1 MKSPFDL
8 ILPSLPIYKIVK
20 DGILTDII
28 TLDAVNDIN
37 ILIGS
42 NNSGKSLFMRKLM
55 ASHTYTYVNRL
66 QFNLANELVK
76 SFRASSSYSGQDVEL
91 FEVNE
96 DLPRVITSR
105 QNRRPFNNNP
115 DIINGILHNEEPK
128 VIFIPVLRSAH
139 SLYDD
144 VSPRDIPYVLGN
156 DRYKFN
162 KREDDI
168 FLNTIRH
175 NYEELQ
181 SDKIEIFTGLDLYK
195 EILNSRNSDRN
206 TRLKFQNFEDFVG
219 ENFFNGQKVDIV
231 ANFDKRE
238 SLSGKNT
245 NEQITLSFE
254 KEKGT
259 YKLHDLGDGI
269 QALIILLFKVFMA
282 EDGTYIFVDEP
293 EINLHPGMQRIFL
306 EQITSNEFLKRK
318 KLKYFI
324 STHSN
329 HLIDLTLDL
338 TNVSIYSF
346 APTITEDGDKHLI
359 IKNVNAGDN
368 SILKN
373 IGVNNSGVFM
383 ANCSIWVEGI
393 SDRNYIKAFLRS
405 YCKFH
410 TKPYP
415 KEDIDY
421 TFFEYA
427 GSNIDHYFFD
437 HNVDDEHSREG
448 IAKNIKALSLS
459 NRIFLLADSD
469 DAQVGSAKHA
479 RLAKL
484 MNAESDSFIPRILDK
499 YREIENL
506 FPKEVWSRILIRFC
520 NKDVIRNL
528 GQNNV
533 EDKINDVLKGV
544 NMNAFRKK
552 YIGNFLNEI
561 REKLGREGHQF
572 LLNRSEYHHN
582 SDNQYGTLKNKR
594 WLSEILL
601 REELSWEVYQKNADL
616 KKLTAEIYRF
626 ITEK

>member
-1 MKSPFDL
+1 MKSSFDL
-8 ILPSLPIYKIVK
+8 MLPQLPIYKVVK
-20 DGILTDII
+20 DGILSDII

-37 ILIGS
+37 IFIGS

-55 ASHTYTYVNRL
+55 VSHTYTYVHRL
-66 QFNLANELVK
+66 NFNEANALIK
-76 SFRASSSYSGQDVEL
+76 HFRVSSPYSGQDLEFFEL
-91 FEVNE
+91 DK
-96 DLPRVITSR
+96 DLPRVIAAR
-105 QNRRPFNNNP
+105 EKRRPFINNP
-115 DIINGILHNEEPK
+115 DVISGILHYEEPK

-139 SLYDD
+139 SLYDELPQRD
-144 VSPRDIPYVLGN
+144 APRALGS

-162 KREDDI
+162 KIEDDI

-181 SDKIEIFTGLDLYK
+181 SDNIEIFTGLDLYK

-206 TRLKFQNFEDFVG
+206 TRVKFQTFEDFVG

-231 ANFDKRE
+231 ANFNKRE

-282 EDGTYIFVDEP
+282 EDGTYIFIDEP
-293 EINLHPGMQRIFL
+293 EINLHPGMQRVFL
-306 EQITSNEFLKRK
+306 EQITSNEFLKKK

-338 TNVSIYSF
+338 SNVSIYSF
-346 APTITEDGDKHLI
+346 SPTITEDREKHLI

-373 IGVNNSGVFM
+373 IGVNNSAVFM

-405 YCKFH
+405 YCKYH
-410 TKPYP
+410 KKPYP

-437 HNVDDEHSREG
+437 DNVDDENFRED
-448 IAKNIKALSLS
+448 IARNIKALALS

-479 RLAKL
+479 RLTKL
-484 MNAESDSFIPRILDK
+484 MKAESDTFTPRILDK

-520 NKDVIRNL
+520 NADVIEKL
-528 GQNNV
+528 GQKNV
-533 EDKINDVLKGV
+533 EDKINEVLKHI
-544 NMNAFRKK
+544 NINTFRKK
-552 YIGNFLNEI
+552 YIGFFLNNL
-561 REKLGREGHQF
+561 RDQLGKEGSQF
-572 LLNRSEYHHN
+572 ILNRSEYHHN
-582 SDNQYGTLKNKR
+582 KDNQYGTLKNKR

-601 REELSWEVYQKNADL
+601 HADLSWEVYQKNVDL
-616 KKLTAEIYRF
+616 KELTEEIYQF
-626 ITEK
+626 VTDI

>member
-8 ILPSLPIYKIVK
+8 ILPSLPIYKVVK
-20 DGILTDII
+20 DGVLTDIV

-37 ILIGS
+37 IFIGS

-66 QFNLANELVK
+66 QFNLANELINT
-76 SFRASSSYSGQDVEL
+76 FRFSSPYSGQDLEL
-91 FEVNE
+91 FEVNK

-105 QNRRPFNNNP
+105 ENRRPFNNNP

-139 SLYDD
+139 SLYDE
-144 VSPRDIPYVLGN
+144 VSQRDAPRTLGSEG
-156 DRYKFN
+156 YKFN
-162 KREDDI
+162 KIEDDI

-181 SDKIEIFTGLDLYK
+181 SDNIEIFTGLDLYK

-206 TRLKFQNFEDFVG
+206 TRMKFQTFEDFVG

-231 ANFDKRE
+231 ANFNKRE

-282 EDGTYIFVDEP
+282 EDGTYIFIDEP
-293 EINLHPGMQRIFL
+293 EINLHPGMQRVFL
-306 EQITSNEFLKRK
+306 EQITSNEFLKKK

-338 TNVSIYSF
+338 SNVSIYSF
-346 APTITEDGDKHLI
+346 SPTITEDREKNII

-368 SILKN
+368 SVLKN
-373 IGVNNSGVFM
+373 IGVNNSAVFM

-393 SDRNYIKAFLRS
+393 SDRNYIKAFLQS

-410 TKPYP
+410 RKPYP
-415 KEDIDY
+415 REDIDY
-421 TFFEYA
+421 AFFEYA

-437 HNVDDEHSREG
+437 ENVDDEDSRED
-448 IAKNIKALSLS
+448 IAKNIKALALS
-459 NRIFLLADSD
+459 NNIFLLADSD

-484 MNAESDSFIPRILDK
+484 MKAESDTFTPRILDK

-506 FPKEVWSRILIRFC
+506 FPKEVWSRILIQFC
-520 NKDVIRNL
+520 NKDVTEKL
-528 GQNNV
+528 GQTHV
-533 EDKINDVLKGV
+533 EDKINEVLKRV
-544 NMNAFRKK
+544 NMTAFRKK
-552 YIGNFLNEI
+552 YIGHFLNEI

-572 LLNRSEYHHN
+572 ILNRSEYHH
-582 SDNQYGTLKNKR
+582 SKGSQFGTLKNKR

-601 REELSWEVYQKNADL
+601 HQELSWEIYQKNVDL
-616 KKLTAEIYRF
+616 KELTEEIYRF
-626 ITEK
+626 VTEK